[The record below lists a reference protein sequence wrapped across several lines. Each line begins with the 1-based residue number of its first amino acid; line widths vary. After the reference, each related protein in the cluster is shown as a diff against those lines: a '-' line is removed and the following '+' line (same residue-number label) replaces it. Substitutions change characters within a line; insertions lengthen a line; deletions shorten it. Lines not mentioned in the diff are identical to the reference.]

1 MGFLSVILTWQSS
14 IQELIIKYSK
24 KNCFDKFNVGN
35 CDECLWALKDTLDG
49 VLIGDS
55 FNQTAAFL
63 DVLAKT
69 LIYTYMIQQLEAT
82 PYS

>member
-1 MGFLSVILTWQSS
+1 MGFERYPNLAEFN
-14 IQELIIKYSK
+14 QELIIKYSK

-63 DVLAKT
+63 DVLARR
-69 LIYTYMIQQLEAT
+69 
-82 PYS
+82 